1 MTEAIIDNP
10 TYLKDVRHFFVE
22 EDLIHMSRRGH
33 DLSTYQGLKNDAN
46 SVLQLTAP
54 PDATMPP
61 PETGRAW
68 SAERNQ
74 SFLNWMTNGL
84 PSVRRRCNNRSTV
97 QQGGSERTSAISP
110 QTRLRHWH
118 APSVI

>member
-46 SVLQLTAP
+46 SVLQLTLRQTLRCRHQRPGEHGAL
-54 PDATMPP
+54 
-61 PETGRAW
+61 
-68 SAERNQ
+68 SAI
-74 SFLNWMTNGL
+74 
-84 PSVRRRCNNRSTV
+84 NRS
-97 QQGGSERTSAISP
+97 
-110 QTRLRHWH
+110 
-118 APSVI
+118 